1 VLVLTG
7 VNHTFTS
14 RVMSTGGGLDSMDLA
29 FMFDNVEAELTR
41 VDTQQYST
49 GQDGVRAN

>member
-1 VLVLTG
+1 MMAG

-14 RVMSTGGGLDSMDLA
+14 RVMSTGEGLDSMDLA
-29 FMFDNVEAELTR
+29 FVFDNVEPELTR

-49 GQDGVRAN
+49 DQDGVRAN